1 MNFELLTSVNS
12 KEALELFNGASMRK
26 EQLYSCLTKE
36 EFDRLFLV
44 PVKEGDRIYA
54 FYGPDRKSFI
64 IGHFDGGI
72 RRFFLTMIQV
82 DPGCRRQ
89 RVGTELV
96 NELNRRMDQDAA
108 GMGLPMVEM
117 EISYYNP
124 TMIRWIVPGTEDHYH
139 NNAQGVLLGSTAHLF
154 FKNNGFRDIDHQNS
168 YYQRLDQFVWNDT
181 LLHPYEERVAK
192 AGYTI
197 EFYDAKKHT
206 GLDDLMKDLDNDLWS
221 WQIPNEIHR
230 EGGPRPFPI
239 LNNNGIMS
247 GFAGPIVVEP
257 TGRAWVL
264 GVAVHSACRGC
275 GAATLLF
282 HTMCNELKKA
292 GAIYFSFFTGESNF
306 ARNIYEGAG
315 FRIYASW
322 ATMRRLKQKR

>member
-1 MNFELLTSVNS
+1 MNCEMLTQENS
-12 KEALELFNGASMRK
+12 LEAVELFNAATERK
-26 EQLYSCLTKE
+26 EQYYCCLSKD
-36 EFDRLFLV
+36 EFDKLFLT
-44 PVKEGDRIYA
+44 PVKEGDQVFA
-54 FYGPDRKSFI
+54 FYAADRKAFV

-72 RRFFLTMIQV
+72 KRYFLTMIQV
-82 DPGCRRQ
+82 SPDIRRK
-89 RVGTELV
+89 RIGTELIDQ
-96 NELNRRMDQDAA
+96 LNTLMDEDAKSK
-108 GMGLPMVEM
+108 GLPAVEM

-124 TMIRWIVPGTEDHYH
+124 TMIRWIVPETEGHYH
-139 NNAQGVLLGSTAHLF
+139 NNAQGVLLGSPAHLF

-168 YYQRLDQFVWNDT
+168 YYQRLDQFVWNDAK
-181 LLHPYEERVAK
+181 LRPYEERVAK

-197 EFYDAKKHT
+197 EFYDANKHT
-206 GLDDLMKDLDNDLWS
+206 GLDELMKDLDNDLWS
-221 WQIPNEIHR
+221 WQIPAEIHR

-239 LNNNGIMS
+239 LNDHGVMS

-315 FRIYASW
+315 FRIHASW